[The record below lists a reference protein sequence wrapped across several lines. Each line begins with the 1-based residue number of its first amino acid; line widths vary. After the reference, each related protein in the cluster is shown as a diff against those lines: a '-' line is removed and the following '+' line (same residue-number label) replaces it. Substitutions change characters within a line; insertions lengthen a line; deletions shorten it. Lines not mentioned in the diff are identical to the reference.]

1 MPISCLVMKTRDK
14 ILAVSLAL
22 YNRRG
27 VASVSNGHVAEEME
41 ISPGNLHYHFK
52 NKEQLLV
59 PLLAGFESQLAAL
72 LNAGRGQVA
81 SLEDLWFILHMV
93 FELQEKYCFV
103 LRDQEHL
110 LGHFPSLVKPLQ
122 RVSQA
127 LQQAVKGL
135 CANLQRRGVI
145 HASETELRAL
155 STNVLLVYTQWLSF
169 QRSYNISTEQNLI
182 ALGAYQVL
190 VLFRGYLPPQ
200 ERLFLDE
207 LGQSYLCE

>member
-1 MPISCLVMKTRDK
+1 MKTRDK
-14 ILAVSLAL
+14 ILAASLAL
-22 YNRRG
+22 YNLRG
-27 VASVSNGHVAEEME
+27 VATVSNGHIADEME
-41 ISPGNLHYHFK
+41 ISPGNLYYYFK

-59 PLLAGFESQLAAL
+59 PLLADFESQLSAL

-81 SLEDLWFILHMV
+81 SIEDLWFILHMV

-103 LRDQEHL
+103 LRDQAHL
-110 LGHFPSLVKPLQ
+110 LGQFPSLVKPLQ
-122 RVSQA
+122 RITQA
-127 LQQAVKGL
+127 LQRAVKGL

-145 HASETELRAL
+145 DASETELEAL

-169 QRSYNISTEQNLI
+169 QRCYNISEQHQHLI

-207 LGQSYLCE
+207 LGQSYLCA